1 MATPAM
7 APRIKPIV
15 KLLPLSLSPI
25 LVILLFISEP
35 ADQADGLL
43 ETLDERSHLGQ
54 GLGDLFFPGRG
65 DFFHC
70 PGGRFDGFEYRLD
83 APIKQPRHPR
93 QDDDARR
100 GSQAED
106 TQ

>member
-7 APRIKPIV
+7 APKIQPTV

-54 GLGDLFFPGRG
+54 GLGDLFFHGRG
-65 DFFHC
+65 DVFHC

-83 APIKQPRHPR
+83 APLKQPRPPPP
-93 QDDDARR
+93 DAEARR
-100 GSQAED
+100 GSHA
-106 TQ
+106 